1 MQHPYYTSKSQYF
14 SSASR
19 KPRYHGTRDSNS
31 PIGDWLAR
39 EEALLDGLEAE
50 PCAIIPPADKADPI
64 QLPYPSVVS
73 STFASTQGVN
83 NRPQI
88 NNSNNGGPRTEGLR
102 PISEIRIHR
111 GCSVSITLR
120 LTFVYNS

>member
-19 KPRYHGTRDSNS
+19 KPRYQSKRDSNS

-50 PCAIIPPADKADPI
+50 PCVIIPPAAKADPT
-64 QLPYPSVVS
+64 QVCKDMCYVFHLCLPY
-73 STFASTQGVN
+73 
-83 NRPQI
+83 
-88 NNSNNGGPRTEGLR
+88 
-102 PISEIRIHR
+102 
-111 GCSVSITLR
+111 C
-120 LTFVYNS
+120 